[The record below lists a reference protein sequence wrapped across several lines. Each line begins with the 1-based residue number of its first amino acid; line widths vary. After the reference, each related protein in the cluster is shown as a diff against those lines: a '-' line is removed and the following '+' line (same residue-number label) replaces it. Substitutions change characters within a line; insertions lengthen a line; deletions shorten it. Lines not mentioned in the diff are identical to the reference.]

1 MISVNNLCKNFGSH
15 VVLDNISFEIG
26 EGEIVGFLG
35 NNGVGKSTTMNIITG
50 YIAASSGT
58 VRVGGYDI
66 STQPL
71 EVKRLIGYT
80 PENPPIYNE
89 LSVEEY
95 LRFACELKHV
105 GKSDIPAQ
113 IETAIET
120 LKLSAMRKRLI
131 GNLSRGYK
139 QRVGLAQALCGE
151 PKVLIMDEPT
161 VGLDPTQIIDI
172 RKTIKALGS
181 KHTVV
186 LSSHILHEVAD
197 ICGHI
202 IMLNKGK
209 IVMDDTLSNLISGSG
224 AQRKIKL
231 TVKCDP
237 AIGKSILE
245 GVPLVKKIQTMPTVK
260 SSTAEF
266 LIDGDSGAEEAI
278 ARAMVKADIGLLA
291 LTDVEVTLEDLF
303 LRHTRES

>member
-1 MISVNNLCKNFGSH
+1 MISVNNLCKSFGSH
-15 VVLDNISFEIG
+15 VVLDNISFEVG

-50 YIAASSGT
+50 YIAATSGT
-58 VRVGGYDI
+58 VTVGGYDI
-66 STQPL
+66 TTQPL

-89 LSVEEY
+89 LTVEEY

-105 GKSDIPAQ
+105 GKSEVAEH
-113 IETAIET
+113 IETAIDT

-139 QRVGLAQALCGE
+139 QRVGLAQALCGQ

-197 ICGHI
+197 ICGRI

-209 IVMDDTLSNLISGSG
+209 IVMDDTLKNLISASG
-224 AQRKIKL
+224 TQRKIKL
-231 TVKCDP
+231 AMKCDP
-237 AIGKSILE
+237 AIGKSLLE
-245 GVPLVKKIQTMPTVK
+245 GIPIVKKIQSLHTGK
-260 SSTAEF
+260 SNTAEF
-266 LIDGDSGAEEAI
+266 LVDGESGAEEAI
-278 ARAMVKADIGLLA
+278 ARAVVKADIGLLA